1 MKHWDQQVKIFMI
14 FQNSSRR
21 ISEIFKNLQV
31 VSKRF
36 ELENFKNFQTQSY
49 LNFLMIWL
57 YQHDSIWVIIMNYS
71 GSLESRIE
79 SAASKIISE
88 SEVKS
93 LVHSIALALKFLH
106 SKGIAHRDIKPANI
120 LLPDPNS
127 VSQNDV
133 INTVIVT
140 SSLRNK

>member
-1 MKHWDQQVKIFMI
+1 
-14 FQNSSRR
+14 
-21 ISEIFKNLQV
+21 
-31 VSKRF
+31 
-36 ELENFKNFQTQSY
+36 
-49 LNFLMIWL
+49 
-57 YQHDSIWVIIMNYS
+57 MNYS

-127 VSQNDV
+127 VSNIIIMSLKSQRR
-133 INTVIVT
+133 INYTV
-140 SSLRNK
+140 

>member
-1 MKHWDQQVKIFMI
+1 
-14 FQNSSRR
+14 
-21 ISEIFKNLQV
+21 
-31 VSKRF
+31 
-36 ELENFKNFQTQSY
+36 
-49 LNFLMIWL
+49 
-57 YQHDSIWVIIMNYS
+57 MNYS

-127 VSQNDV
+127 VSSKDV
-133 INTVIVT
+133 IITLLLRHRDVIEIIDILARRGQIV
-140 SSLRNK
+140 RF

>member
-1 MKHWDQQVKIFMI
+1 MSHYD
-14 FQNSSRR
+14 
-21 ISEIFKNLQV
+21 
-31 VSKRF
+31 
-36 ELENFKNFQTQSY
+36 
-49 LNFLMIWL
+49 
-57 YQHDSIWVIIMNYS
+57 S

-127 VSQNDV
+127 VSPNDV
-133 INTVIVT
+133 IIT
-140 SSLRNK
+140 SWLRHRNM